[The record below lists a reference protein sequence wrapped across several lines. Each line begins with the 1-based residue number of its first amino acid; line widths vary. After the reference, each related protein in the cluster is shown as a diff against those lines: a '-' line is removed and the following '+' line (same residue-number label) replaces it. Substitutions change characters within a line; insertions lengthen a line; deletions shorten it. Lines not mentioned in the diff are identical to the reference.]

1 MGGPEAQEAVE
12 PAIEIGEIGFQGAVG
27 QPVAPPPEGAGA
39 LEQAL
44 QAGRERGLALI
55 DDVLD
60 VADQMR
66 EAELMLAPSPADLAA
81 QPVRQPDV
89 RPPVAQELLDDGLGA
104 AASATKAA
112 LSP

>member
-44 QAGRERGLALI
+44 QAGREENVASALI
-55 DDVLD
+55 
-60 VADQMR
+60 AMTYWTSR
-66 EAELMLAPSPADLAA
+66 IRCA
-81 QPVRQPDV
+81 RQN
-89 RPPVAQELLDDGLGA
+89 
-104 AASATKAA
+104 
-112 LSP
+112 